1 MVQYHD
7 SFIEKDYLCIVMD
20 YCEKGDLQKRIKRA
34 RSSRKIFQQA
44 RILDWFVQLC
54 LGLQHIHDKK
64 VLHRDLKTQNVF
76 ITKEDRVKIGD
87 FGISK
92 TLENTGQL
100 AGTSLGTPY
109 YLSPEICLG

>member
-76 ITKEDRVKIGD
+76 ITKENRVKIGD

-92 TLENTGQL
+92 TLENTG
-100 AGTSLGTPY
+100 
-109 YLSPEICLG
+109 